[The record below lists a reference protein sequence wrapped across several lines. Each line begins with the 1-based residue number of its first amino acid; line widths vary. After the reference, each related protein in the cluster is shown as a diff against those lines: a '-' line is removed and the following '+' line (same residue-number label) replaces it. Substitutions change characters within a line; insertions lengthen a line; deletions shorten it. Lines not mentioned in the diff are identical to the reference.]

1 MASMDNMDNNVRRNL
16 FYCQKELSYLVR
28 VRQLQQNGKVAD
40 NEMFRQTNVLT
51 LWLGLGL
58 VLSP

>member
-1 MASMDNMDNNVRRNL
+1 MASMDNHVRKNV
-16 FYCQKELSYLVR
+16 FCCQKELSYLVS
-28 VRQLQQNGKVAD
+28 VRQLQQNGKAAD
-40 NEMFRQTNVLT
+40 NEMLRQTNVLT